1 MQTKRATLSFNSVHL
16 NFRAKKFMG
25 TPTVLQLRT
34 GFGLEEDGVK
44 IWDSFEIGL
53 VLSILVVSQMS
64 QAKRGESGMLLIVI
78 YEIK

>member
-1 MQTKRATLSFNSVHL
+1 
-16 NFRAKKFMG
+16 MG
-25 TPTVLQLRT
+25 TPTVLQLLT

-64 QAKRGESGMLLIVI
+64 PAKRLGESGMLLMVI
-78 YEIK
+78 YEIKSVSLDLGTSNVNPTKVK